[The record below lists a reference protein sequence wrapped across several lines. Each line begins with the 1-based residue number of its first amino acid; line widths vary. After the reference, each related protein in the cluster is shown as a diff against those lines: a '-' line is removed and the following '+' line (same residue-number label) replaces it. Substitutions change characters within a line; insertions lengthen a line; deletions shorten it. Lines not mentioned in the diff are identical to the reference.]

1 MSKKILRVGFIGAG
15 SIGSLFGGYIANIKS
30 DMYSIEV
37 IFFCMKDHARVINK
51 KGLKL
56 FRNQEVKII
65 KNIMAFENEKQIE
78 EKIEK
83 DLDFKFDFL
92 FLTTKA
98 YDIKTALIQYK
109 KIVNASR
116 YIVILQNGI
125 GNEDVVIQYS
135 DKIKIIRAVT
145 TNGALLDKP
154 GQVFHTGEGI
164 TKIGFPY
171 LNETDIK
178 TEEMKRAKTYLQLL
192 GNVLNLAGFATILVD
207 DMIMESW
214 EKALVNIGINAIA
227 ALTRLTNGELLK
239 VKGLEYYIG
248 QIINEAIKV
257 AELKKIMLPSKDYVS
272 IAYDVLT
279 KTANNKNSMLQ
290 DILNNNPTEI
300 NFLNGKILK
309 DATDLGIKVPYNEF
323 LTYLIKSLEK
333 SES

>member
-1 MSKKILRVGFIGAG
+1 MSKKFLRIGFIGAG

-30 DMYSIEV
+30 DIYLMEV
-37 IFFCMKDHARVINK
+37 IFFCRKDHATMINK

-56 FRNQEVKII
+56 YRNQEVKIV
-65 KNIMAFENEKQIE
+65 KNIKAFENEKQIE
-78 EKIEK
+78 EKLEK

-92 FLTTKA
+92 FLTIKA
-98 YDIKTALIQYK
+98 YDMKAALIQYQ
-109 KIVNASR
+109 KIVNISR

-135 DKIKIIRAVT
+135 DRTKIIRAVT

-154 GQVFHTGEGI
+154 GQVHHTGEGI

-171 LNETDIK
+171 LKETDIEA
-178 TEEMKRAKTYLQLL
+178 EELERVKSYLQLL
-192 GNVLNLAGFATILVD
+192 KNVLNSAGFETILVD

-227 ALTRLTNGELLK
+227 ALTRLTNGELLE
-239 VKGLEYYIG
+239 VKGLEYCIG
-248 QIINEAIKV
+248 KLINEAIKV
-257 AELKKIMLPSKDYVS
+257 AELKKIILPSKDYVS

-300 NFLNGKILK
+300 DFLNGKILK
-309 DATDLGIKVPYNEF
+309 DAQDLGFEVPYNEF

-333 SES
+333 SEA

>member
-1 MSKKILRVGFIGAG
+1 
-15 SIGSLFGGYIANIKS
+15 
-30 DMYSIEV
+30 
-37 IFFCMKDHARVINK
+37 MKDHARVINK

-56 FRNQEVKII
+56 YRNQEVKLI
-65 KNIMAFENEKQIE
+65 KSIKAFENETQIE

-135 DKIKIIRAVT
+135 DKIKVIRAVT

-154 GQVFHTGEGI
+154 GQVFHTGEGM

-178 TEEMKRAKTYLQLL
+178 TEELKRAKTYLQLL
-192 GNVLNLAGFATILVD
+192 GNVLNLAGFETNIVE

-300 NFLNGKILK
+300 DFLNGKILK

-333 SES
+333 SGS

>member
-1 MSKKILRVGFIGAG
+1 MSKKSLRIGFIGAG

-30 DMYSIEV
+30 DIYSIEV
-37 IFFCMKDHARVINK
+37 IFFCMKDHATMINK

-56 FRNQEVKII
+56 YRNQEVKLI
-65 KNIMAFENEKQIE
+65 KSIKAFENEKQIE

-83 DLDFKFDFL
+83 DLHFKFDFL
-92 FLTTKA
+92 FFTTKA

-116 YIVILQNGI
+116 YVVILQNGI
-125 GNEDVVIQYS
+125 GNEDVAIQYS
-135 DKIKIIRAVT
+135 DKTKIIRAVT
-145 TNGALLDKP
+145 TSGALLDKP
-154 GQVFHTGEGI
+154 GQVLHTGVGV

-171 LNETDIK
+171 LNEPGIK
-178 TEEMKRAKTYLQLL
+178 AEELEGVTSYLQLL
-192 GNVLNLAGFATILVD
+192 GNVLNLAGFETIIVE

-227 ALTRLTNGELLK
+227 ALTRLTNGELLR

-300 NFLNGKILK
+300 DFLNGRILK

-333 SES
+333 SGS